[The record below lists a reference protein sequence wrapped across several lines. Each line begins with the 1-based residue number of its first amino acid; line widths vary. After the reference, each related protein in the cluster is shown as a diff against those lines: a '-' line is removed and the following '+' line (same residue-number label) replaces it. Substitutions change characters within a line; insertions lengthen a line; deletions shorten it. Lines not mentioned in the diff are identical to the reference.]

1 MVSKRPYLLP
11 EVPKPTHGE
20 GDGLKPIKTARDS
33 IGDLEAV
40 EPRDSP
46 GLVALPDNQLVNHHV
61 KVNRSYDDGET
72 LKANKPAHTMMC
84 GHAVGH
90 YNLNRACTNLECA
103 RIQGFPDKWKFAGS
117 ERQVRMQIGNAVPVG
132 LATAMAEAIYDVYH
146 ELPSS

>member
-1 MVSKRPYLLP
+1 MSA
-11 EVPKPTHGE
+11 ES
-20 GDGLKPIKTARDS
+20 LK
-33 IGDLEAV
+33 
-40 EPRDSP
+40 
-46 GLVALPDNQLVNHHV
+46 LVNHFFV
-61 KVNRSYDDGET
+61 KKSRSTPNLYNN
-72 LKANKPAHTMMC
+72 KALHFSYWHMC

-103 RIQGFPDKWKFAGS
+103 RIQGFPDKWKFSGS